1 MASSFA
7 KHTCPNVPLPIGSRM
22 YTSIVDGTIRRLMD
36 VEENGEEGN
45 ADDEDDSESRDVE
58 DEL

>member
-1 MASSFA
+1 MD
-7 KHTCPNVPLPIGSRM
+7 
-22 YTSIVDGTIRRLMD
+22 TSIVDGTIRRLMD

>member
-1 MASSFA
+1 MD
-7 KHTCPNVPLPIGSRM
+7 
-22 YTSIVDGTIRRLMD
+22 TSIVDGTIRRLMD
-36 VEENGEEGN
+36 VEENCEEGN